1 MNDRKSELLALADAL
16 WLPDVDDDTPASLN
30 DDTMRQASAALREY
44 AALLGQE
51 PVAVVRKHTG
61 SLKDMAFI
69 FWIGEQPPE
78 GTKLYTHPP
87 APTTP
92 EQIEVKP

>member
-1 MNDRKSELLALADAL
+1 MTKTEELLALADKLEHHGRIWPSVETDAYK
-16 WLPDVDDDTPASLN
+16 A
-30 DDTMRQASAALREY
+30 AAALREY
-44 AALLGQE
+44 AGTLGQE

-78 GTKLYTHPP
+78 GTKLYTHPS
-87 APTTP
+87 TNT
-92 EQIEVKP
+92 